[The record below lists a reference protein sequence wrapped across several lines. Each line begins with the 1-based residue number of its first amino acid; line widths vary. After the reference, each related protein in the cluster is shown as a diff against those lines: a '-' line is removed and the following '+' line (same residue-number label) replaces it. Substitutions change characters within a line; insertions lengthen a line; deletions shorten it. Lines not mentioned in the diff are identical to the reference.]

1 MVSTA
6 LQRGLIDLAYF
17 TWLHNAEAIAY
28 LAGAILMLYL
38 QFRTPRRVYL
48 ILFVGFVLLLIQ
60 FEYVKHIVEPLQE
73 QTLQTVLQQG
83 ASGLRF
89 QKLTSFFLEKLIP
102 FGLYLAGWGSIFG
115 GIWLGT
121 RSASK
126 EL

>member
-1 MVSTA
+1 MISA
-6 LQRGLIDLAYF
+6 QLQQGLIDLVYF

-28 LAGAILMLYL
+28 FVGCLLMLYL

-89 QKLTSFFLEKLIP
+89 QKLTSFFLEKLVP
-102 FGLYLAGWGSIFG
+102 FGLYVVGWGSVLG
-115 GIWLGT
+115 GIWWGT
-121 RSASK
+121 RIDNK
-126 EL
+126 T